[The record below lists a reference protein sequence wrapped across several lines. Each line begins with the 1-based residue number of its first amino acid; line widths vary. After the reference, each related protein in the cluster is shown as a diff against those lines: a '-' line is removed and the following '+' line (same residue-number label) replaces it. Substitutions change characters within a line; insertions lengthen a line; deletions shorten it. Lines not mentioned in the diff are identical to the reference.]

1 MEFILR
7 NFVTDF
13 VDRTR
18 QLVLY
23 HDVDLIL
30 GIFGRLQR
38 EYAFSD
44 RIAPFAAVGELELLD
59 LFFGQVGIVH
69 HIEEEVLR
77 PVLQL
82 VDIDVLLFAGPA
94 HEDIAAAVH
103 QNGQKVTYLH
113 LHILD
118 LLILGGHR
126 RQVTGDTRIDVHRRS
141 HQEEYEQQESDVGH

>member
-1 MEFILR
+1 MGTALATIPRSASPRSENFIWNFILR

-94 HEDIAAAVH
+94 HEDIAAAFTRT
-103 QNGQKVTYLH
+103 G
-113 LHILD
+113 
-118 LLILGGHR
+118 R
-126 RQVTGDTRIDVHRRS
+126 RLRIFTFIS
-141 HQEEYEQQESDVGH
+141 STF